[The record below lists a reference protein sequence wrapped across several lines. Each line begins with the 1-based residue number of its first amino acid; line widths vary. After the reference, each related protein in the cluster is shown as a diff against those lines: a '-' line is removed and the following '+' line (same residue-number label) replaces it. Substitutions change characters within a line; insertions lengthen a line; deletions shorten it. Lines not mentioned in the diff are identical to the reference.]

1 MSCADSQSCAQTK
14 CFSAGNL
21 YKTSNQAKKFCK
33 CATPTHTYGYKSYT
47 TYTGR
52 KTVNMYV
59 DAANNEN
66 WTLTTASASSSISAV
81 KCSNGVTYS
90 TGKDYYY

>member
-1 MSCADSQSCAQTK
+1 
-14 CFSAGNL
+14 
-21 YKTSNQAKKFCK
+21 
-33 CATPTHTYGYKSYT
+33 
-47 TYTGR
+47 
-52 KTVNMYV
+52 MYV